1 MRYNSGGMSIYL
13 LILTALVFILL
24 LVMTAIRPNH
34 STLNIFELERRAEIG
49 DGHAE
54 KALARE
60 KLLGDVVSLQR
71 VLIAVMQVTVV
82 ILSELTFGLYF
93 GIIVAFIVALLYG
106 SIARL
111 APIKKLAQKLYR
123 RSEEPVLKFIQK
135 VPILVKFLRSA
146 PMSTGSH
153 VLHIDSRQELQHLV
167 AESDGVLTPEEKKLI
182 VSSLSFN
189 DQLVRNVMTP
199 RDSIASIKKSEF
211 LGPLTLDDLH
221 KTGHSRLPVV
231 SGDIDHIVGILHLE
245 GLLALDVKRSMTAER
260 AMEPKV
266 YYIHEGQTLQHALTE
281 FLSTR
286 HYLLIVIDKTPQTV
300 GLLTLTDVIEALIG
314 RKIVDEFD
322 NHDNPRLVAMRNPH
336 GNNHAKKQGD
346 V

>member
-1 MRYNSGGMSIYL
+1 MSYNSGGMPIYL
-13 LILTALVFILL
+13 LIFVLVFIMLL
-24 LVMTAIRPNH
+24 IVAAIRPRH

-49 DGHAE
+49 DKHAE

-60 KLLGDVVSLQR
+60 KMLGDVVSLQR
-71 VLIAVMQVTVV
+71 VLIALLQVAVFV
-82 ILSELTFGLYF
+82 FAELTYGFYF
-93 GIIVAFIVALLYG
+93 GIFMAFVVALVYG

-111 APIKKLAQKLYR
+111 WVIKKLAKKLYKYT
-123 RSEEPVLKFIQK
+123 EEPVLRFIQRA
-135 VPILVKFLRSA
+135 PLLVKFLRSA

-167 AESDGVLTPEEKKLI
+167 AESDGVLTPDEKKLI
-182 VSSLSFN
+182 VNSLSFN
-189 DQLVRNVMTP
+189 DQLVSNVMTS
-199 RDSIASIKKSEF
+199 RESIYSVKKSEF

-221 KTGHSRLPVV
+221 KTGFTRLPVI
-231 SGDIDHIVGILHLE
+231 SSDIDHVVGVLHLE
-245 GLLALDVKRSMTAER
+245 GLLALDVKRSTTAEK

-266 YYIHEGQTLQHALTE
+266 YYIHENQTLQHALTE

-286 HYLLIVIDKTPQTV
+286 HYLLIVTNNDRHTV

-314 RKIVDEFD
+314 RKIVDEFE
-322 NHDNPRLVAMRNPH
+322 NHDNLRAVSMRNPH
-336 GNNHAKKQGD
+336 GNNHAEKHQQ